1 MKPHT
6 QAVREAQAWERI
18 RTEAKRLAA
27 EMGSDAQGLDA
38 THRDVSLQ
46 QLFRVEALADF
57 LAGVHAAPSAP
68 AAPEPKSE
76 PKSETKPDPGNT
88 TEVQRERTK

>member
-57 LAGVHAAPSAP
+57 LAGVHAAPP
-68 AAPEPKSE
+68 APEA
-76 PKSETKPDPGNT
+76 KPEAGKT
-88 TEVQRERTK
+88 TEVRRERTK